1 VDVILTGVIGAIPSP
16 SWNSISIGP
25 LELRAYGLMIAL
37 GALVAVMWS
46 QKRLAARG
54 GDPEDIATIAMWAV
68 PAGLIGSRLYHVAT
82 DWRSFRGR
90 WEDVPAV
97 WQGGLGIPGGL
108 MAGVLV
114 GVLVARRR
122 GLSMASA
129 MDVMIPTIPV
139 AQAIGRW
146 GNWFNQEVFG
156 RPTDLPWALE
166 IDAVHRPAAHLD
178 ATAFHPTFLYEG
190 LWNVAL
196 AVVLVRVER
205 LSILRP
211 GYIVALWVFGYG
223 LGRLWVE
230 ALRSDAASLIAG
242 VRVNI
247 WMALLAILVG
257 AVVARAGRIP
267 PGERTSGEAVVR

>member
-1 VDVILTGVIGAIPSP
+1 MLLSGLIGSIPSP
-16 SWNSISIGP
+16 SASSFSIGP

-46 QKRLAARG
+46 QRRLAARG

-122 GLSMASA
+122 GLSMATA

-166 IDAVHRPAAHLD
+166 IEAAHRPAAHLD
-178 ATAFHPTFLYEG
+178 AVAFHPTFLYEG
-190 LWNVAL
+190 LWNVVL

-205 LSILRP
+205 RSVLRP
-211 GYIVALWVFGYG
+211 GYMVALWVSGYG
-223 LGRLWVE
+223 VGRLWVE
-230 ALRSDAASLIAG
+230 ALRSDPASLVAG

-247 WMALLAILVG
+247 WMALVAIVVG
-257 AVVARAGRIP
+257 AVVARAGRTA
-267 PGERTSGEAVVR
+267 PGERSRGEAAVR

>member
-1 VDVILTGVIGAIPSP
+1 
-16 SWNSISIGP
+16 
-25 LELRAYGLMIAL
+25 
-37 GALVAVMWS
+37 
-46 QKRLAARG
+46 
-54 GDPEDIATIAMWAV
+54 
-68 PAGLIGSRLYHVAT
+68 
-82 DWRSFRGR
+82 
-90 WEDVPAV
+90 
-97 WQGGLGIPGGL
+97 

-114 GVLVARRR
+114 GVLVARSR
-122 GLSMASA
+122 GLSMAA
-129 MDVMIPTIPV
+129 TMDVMIPTIPV

-178 ATAFHPTFLYEG
+178 AAAFHPTFLYEG

-205 LSILRP
+205 RSLLRP

-242 VRVNI
+242 VRVNT
-247 WMALLAILVG
+247 WMALVAILVG

-267 PGERTSGEAVVR
+267 PGERTRGEAVVR

>member
-1 VDVILTGVIGAIPSP
+1 MILTGVIGAIPSP
-16 SWNSISIGP
+16 SGNSVSIGP

-54 GDPEDIATIAMWAV
+54 GDPEDISTIAMWAV

-114 GVLVARRR
+114 GVLVARSR
-122 GLSMASA
+122 GLSMAAA

-205 LSILRP
+205 RSLLRP

-242 VRVNI
+242 VRVNT
-247 WMALLAILVG
+247 WMALVAIVVG

-267 PGERTSGEAVVR
+267 PGERTRGGAVVR

>member
-1 VDVILTGVIGAIPSP
+1 MLLSGLIGSIPSP
-16 SWNSISIGP
+16 SANSISIGP

-46 QKRLAARG
+46 QRRLAARG

-90 WEDVPAV
+90 WEEVPAV

-122 GLSMASA
+122 GLSMATA

-166 IDAVHRPAAHLD
+166 IEAAHRPAAHLD
-178 ATAFHPTFLYEG
+178 AVAFHPTFLYEG
-190 LWNVAL
+190 LWNVVL

-205 LSILRP
+205 RSVLRP
-211 GYIVALWVFGYG
+211 GYVVALWVFGYG
-223 LGRLWVE
+223 VGRLWVE
-230 ALRSDAASLIAG
+230 ALRSDPASLVAG

-247 WMALLAILVG
+247 WMALVAIVVG
-257 AVVARAGRIP
+257 AVVARAGRTV
-267 PGERTSGEAVVR
+267 PGERSRGEAAVR